1 MVCTNIPCPWGHGR
15 PQGGQNGHLPPPLK
29 NGTKNQKFLDNL
41 KSDAQFRLIDL
52 IPALT
57 VYLPV

>member
-1 MVCTNIPCPWGHGR
+1 MGVRREDKTGIC
-15 PQGGQNGHLPPPLK
+15 PPPLK

-41 KSDAQFRLIDL
+41 KSEAQFRLIDL